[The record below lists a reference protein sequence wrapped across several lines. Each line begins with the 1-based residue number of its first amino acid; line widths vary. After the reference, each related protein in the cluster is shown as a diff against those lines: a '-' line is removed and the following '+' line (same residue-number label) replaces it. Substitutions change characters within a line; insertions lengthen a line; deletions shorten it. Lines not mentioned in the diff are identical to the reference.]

1 MPQHKNL
8 RDVRIKNADQGT
20 FSAVFSTFNVKD
32 HDGDVTL
39 PGAFDEGAPVVIS
52 SYNHTS
58 WGGSRPV
65 GKGTIR
71 TTKSEAVVDGQFF
84 METTD
89 GRETFAV
96 VKGLAES
103 GLGEWSYGFE
113 VQESE
118 PGKHDGAEVK
128 FLKKVKVFEC
138 SPVLR
143 GAGLNT
149 RTLAVKALA
158 ETGMEMKEAT
168 RLAERV
174 IMKAEYRQAIRP
186 HFSASDTKTWDADAV
201 VAAIPDDASIED
213 LRSIFAW
220 VNPNGDPTMK
230 GAYEIPHHYAA
241 GAEVNLRACYMG
253 IHALNTGKIT
263 IPEEDRQGVHA
274 HLAGHIL
281 DADREPL
288 PLRSVSEDGAK
299 TFQEHI
305 VHALAVNAELRKRA
319 SEVMALR
326 ARKGKSLA
334 SASSDLLEWWSDEMK
349 ESRAVLDSP
358 QADAMREYLRAV
370 ERELFSDTEDAGENT
385 GDDTDVRED

>member
-1 MPQHKNL
+1 MTQQKSLQN
-8 RDVRIKNADQGT
+8 VQIKSADQGT
-20 FSAVFSTFNVKD
+20 FSAVFATFNVKD
-32 HDGDVTL
+32 HDNDVTL

-52 SYNHTS
+52 SYNHQS

-71 TTKSEAVVDGQFF
+71 TTKAEAIVDGQFF
-84 METTD
+84 MDTTD

-103 GLGEWSYGFE
+103 GMGDWSYGFE
-113 VQESE
+113 VLESE
-118 PGKHDGAEVK
+118 PGKHAGAEVK
-128 FLKKVKVFEC
+128 FLKRLKVFEC

-149 RTLAVKALA
+149 RTLAVKALMESGL
-158 ETGMEMKEAT
+158 ETKEAT
-168 RLAERV
+168 RLVERAV
-174 IMKAEYRQAIRP
+174 MKSDYRQAIRP
-186 HFSASDTKTWDADAV
+186 HFSTAVTKTWDADEV
-201 VAAIPDDASIED
+201 VKQIADDASIED

-220 VNPNGDPTMK
+220 VNPNGDPTVK
-230 GAYEIPHHYAA
+230 GAYEFPHHYGP

-253 IHALNTGKIT
+253 IHALNTGKVD

-288 PLRSVSEDGAK
+288 PLRAVSEDGAK

-305 VHALAVNAELRKRA
+305 VYALDVNAELRKRA

-334 SASSDLLEWWSDEMK
+334 SASADLLEWWSDEMK

-358 QADAMREYLRAV
+358 QADAMREYLRAI
-370 ERELFSDTEDAGENT
+370 ERELNTETDDN
-385 GDDTDVRED
+385 GDES